1 MIGLFSLVAVVL
13 WYIVEWVK
21 KVIDGEMDL
30 RRIFILVLSVVGGVF
45 LAFQYRLDVFV
56 LAAEILGIEG
66 IQITT
71 AGHVLAGIVLASGA
85 AGVFELLKAL
95 RGLSSGKALADI
107 EYDPEFVAF
116 GYPDDAANLIAQKVL
131 ELLETERQKPPEN
144 ELN

>member
-30 RRIFILVLSVVGGVF
+30 RRIFILVLSVVGGAF

-56 LAAEILGIEG
+56 LAAEMMGIEG
-66 IQITT
+66 LQITT

-95 RGLSSGKALADI
+95 RGLSSGEPLTDIAYTTESISLYTEEDAD
-107 EYDPEFVAF
+107 
-116 GYPDDAANLIAQKVL
+116 LIAKKVL
-131 ELLETERQKPPEN
+131 ERLESERQKPPDGG
-144 ELN
+144 LN